1 MDEEHKKLRFL
12 VRTLAAEEFG
22 LFFDLPIKLNSRLK
36 RTLGR
41 IVYKKDREKIMP
53 LRMELSPVLLDDSTR
68 LRKTIL
74 HELAHWYLMINGKDY
89 KHRSAEFKNLSNK
102 YEFDRD

>member
-1 MDEEHKKLRFL
+1 MNDEEKKLRFL

-41 IVYKKDREKIMP
+41 IVYKKNNKKVMP
-53 LRMELSPVLLDDSTR
+53 LRMELSPVLLDDSK
-68 LRKTIL
+68 LLKKTIL
-74 HELAHWYLMINGKDY
+74 HELTHWYLMINGKDY
-89 KHRSAEFKNLSNK
+89 KHRSVEFKEFSDK
-102 YEFDRD
+102 YEFDKD

>member
-12 VRTLAAEEFG
+12 VRALAAEKFG

-41 IVYKKDREKIMP
+41 IVYKKDKKEVVP
-53 LRMELSPVLLDDSTR
+53 LRMELSPTLLDDSEL
-68 LRKTIL
+68 LRKTVL
-74 HELAHWYLMINGKDY
+74 HELAHWYLMINGKEY
-89 KHRSAEFKNLSNK
+89 KHRSVEFRELSEK
-102 YEFDRD
+102 YKFDND

>member
-1 MDEEHKKLRFL
+1 MDDEQKKLRFL

-41 IVYKKDREKIMP
+41 IVYKKDKGKVVP
-53 LRMELSPVLLDDSTR
+53 LRMELSPVLLDDSK
-68 LRKTIL
+68 LLKKTIL
-74 HELAHWYLMINGKDY
+74 HELSHWYLMINDKDY
-89 KHRSAEFKNLSNK
+89 KHRSNEFRKLSDK
-102 YEFDRD
+102 YEFDRE